1 MEDEEKKKLSEEDK
15 SMFLRS
21 KQRYEILDGLRGV
34 ASLIVI
40 TFHFFELLYIFT
52 WTTR

>member
-1 MEDEEKKKLSEEDK
+1 MEEEEKKKLSEEQK
-15 SMFLRS
+15 SMLLRS

-40 TFHFFELLYIFT
+40 IFHFFEII
-52 WTTR
+52 

>member
-1 MEDEEKKKLSEEDK
+1 MEDEEKRKLSEEDE

-34 ASLIVI
+34 AALMVI
-40 TFHFFELLYIFT
+40 IFHFFELI
-52 WTTR
+52 